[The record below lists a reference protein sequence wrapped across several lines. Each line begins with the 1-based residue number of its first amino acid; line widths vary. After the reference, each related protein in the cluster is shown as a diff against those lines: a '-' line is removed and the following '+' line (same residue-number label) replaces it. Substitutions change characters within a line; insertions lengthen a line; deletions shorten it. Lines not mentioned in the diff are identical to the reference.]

1 MGKRRRGIIKKSN
14 NVAATSRIF
23 LTLILV
29 AGGVIGVFIIG
40 SMDAVWR
47 VVAMY
52 FFGIVIGFLIL
63 YLIIRAAVRDGILQ
77 AHERIEDEKDEFERD
92 REANK

>member
-1 MGKRRRGIIKKSN
+1 MKKSN

-29 AGGVIGVFIIG
+29 AGGVFGVFIIG

-52 FFGIVIGFLIL
+52 FFGIVIGVLIL

-77 AHERIEDEKDEFERD
+77 AHERIEDEKDEIERD